1 MSFSA
6 LNAAMARPFI
16 SATYTVMDFY
26 LYGVLNRPDP
36 LLGQQQ
42 RKLTYRHQMIRSGGK
57 SGTTR
62 LGQPKHDDIL
72 PHSITGI
79 GLLDFSGG
87 DICSISDA
95 SSSLARELLTRFD
108 TGQHCSTSFAA
119 GFSNSSPALPLSHGS
134 N

>member
-16 SATYTVMDFY
+16 SATYTVMDY
-26 LYGVLNRPDP
+26 LQTGLIHFSATV
-36 LLGQQQ
+36 Q
-42 RKLTYRHQMIRSGGK
+42 RKLTYRHHMPRGGGK
-57 SGTTR
+57 SCTTR
-62 LGQPKHDDIL
+62 LEQPKHDDVL

-79 GLLDFSGG
+79 GLLGFSGS

-108 TGQHCSTSFAA
+108 TGSSTSFAA
-119 GFSNSSPALPLSHGS
+119 GFSNSSPALPVSHGS

>member
-16 SATYTVMDFY
+16 SATYAVMDFW
-26 LYGVLNRPDP
+26 LHGVL
-36 LLGQQQ
+36 
-42 RKLTYRHQMIRSGGK
+42 RSE
-57 SGTTR
+57 
-62 LGQPKHDDIL
+62 HDYL
-72 PHSITGI
+72 RAQSITGI
-79 GLLDFSGG
+79 ASLGFSGG

-119 GFSNSSPALPLSHGS
+119 NFSNSSPALPLSHGS